1 MNVKTLAQMID
12 AQLHLG
18 SGSGEAE
25 IAGAYAADT
34 MSDLIAHA
42 APDTL
47 LVTSLDN
54 NQLLRVAELMDVPG
68 ICIAA
73 AGDTARGLSAGARA
87 AGTALLL
94 SRVGLE
100 QTCALLAG
108 AGLKVG
114 RA

>member
-1 MNVKTLAQMID
+1 MNVKELAQMID

-18 SGSGEAE
+18 SGTGEAE
-25 IAGAYAADT
+25 ISGAYAADT

-54 NQLLRVAELMDVPG
+54 NQLLRVADLMDVPG
-68 ICIAA
+68 ICITA
-73 AGDTARGLSAGARA
+73 AGNTARHLSPAT
-87 AGTALLL
+87 GTALLF

-100 QTCALLAG
+100 QTCALLAA

>member
-1 MNVKTLAQMID
+1 MNVKELAQAID
-12 AQLHLG
+12 AQLHIG

-68 ICIAA
+68 ICIAP
-73 AGDTARGLSAGARA
+73 AGDAARRLSPST
-87 AGTALLL
+87 GTALLF

-100 QTCALLAG
+100 QTCALLAA
-108 AGLKVG
+108 AGLRVG

>member
-1 MNVKTLAQMID
+1 MNLKELAHMID

-18 SGSGEAE
+18 SGTGEAE

-73 AGDTARGLSAGARA
+73 AGNTARRLSPGT
-87 AGTALLL
+87 GTALLL
-94 SRVGLE
+94 CRVGLE
-100 QTCALLAG
+100 QTCALLAA

-114 RA
+114 HA

>member
-1 MNVKTLAQMID
+1 MNVKELAHMID
-12 AQLHLG
+12 AQLYLG
-18 SGSGEAE
+18 PGTGDAD

-68 ICIAA
+68 ICIAS
-73 AGDTARGLSAGARA
+73 AGDAARSLSAGARTT
-87 AGTALLL
+87 GTALLL

-100 QTCALLAG
+100 QTCALLAA